1 MKILMIEDNEQD
13 QKIITRH
20 LSKRGY
26 QDVIVVDNGEEGV
39 ERALKEKPGI
49 VLIDTVLPGIDG
61 FETCYQL
68 KAVYRSDARVIIM
81 TGRIDAVDADK
92 ARRKGADDYCVKT
105 ADYALLLE
113 SLDKIAAGTQ
123 AAVAMDAQPSP
134 PPEAAGILVAD
145 STWGLEKT
153 NQLIKEL
160 YRELEKKNAELQKL
174 DQLKSEFVSTVS
186 HELRTPLTIIKG
198 ALTQI
203 VEGLYGPVS
212 DEQKEK
218 LLMALRGTELLKRII
233 NDLLDIA
240 KLEEKKVTLNRRRMD
255 LAQLVRDTADTFR
268 KLAQDKGLKLEIST
282 PSAPVEVEADRD
294 RITQVLTNLI
304 GNAVKF
310 TEKGSIQINI
320 TQEAGQTVC
329 RVKDTGRGIAKEDLP
344 KVFDKFQQ
352 FGKSFSSGQEG
363 TGLGLS
369 ICKGIIELH
378 KGDIWVNSALGEGTE
393 FTFSLPQK
401 IPAGAPGNS

>member
-1 MKILMIEDNEQD
+1 MKILIIEDNEQD
-13 QKIITRH
+13 QKIISRY
-20 LSKRGY
+20 LSKRGFN
-26 QDVIVVDNGEEGV
+26 DVTVVDNGEKGIET
-39 ERALKEKPGI
+39 ALEQKPQAI
-49 VLIDTVLPGIDG
+49 LVDTILPGIDG

-68 KAVYRSDARVIIM
+68 KCVHHLKAPVIIM

-113 SLDKIAAGTQ
+113 SLDKVTGSSATTVPAPAVEPQRAEPAAQT
-123 AAVAMDAQPSP
+123 DPS
-134 PPEAAGILVAD
+134 
-145 STWGLEKT
+145 WGLEKT

-174 DQLKSEFVSTVS
+174 DNLKSEFVSTVS

-198 ALTQI
+198 ALSQI

-212 DEQKEK
+212 NEQKEK
-218 LLMALRGTELLKRII
+218 LEMALRGTDLLKRII

-240 KLEEKKVTLNRRRMD
+240 KLEEKKVTLNRERLD
-255 LAQLVRDTADTFR
+255 LSQLVRDTAESCR
-268 KLAQDKGLKLEIST
+268 SLAQDKGLTIQVKI
-282 PSAPVEVEADRD
+282 PPAPVQIEADRD

-310 TEKGSIQINI
+310 TEQGGIQVSVA
-320 TQEAGQTVC
+320 QEAGQAVC
-329 RVKDTGRGIAKEDLP
+329 RIKDTGRGIAKENLP

-352 FGKSFSSGQEG
+352 FGKSFSPGQEG

-378 KGDIWVNSALGEGTE
+378 KGDIWVDSTLGQGTE
-393 FTFSLPQK
+393 FAFSLPQK
-401 IPAGAPGNS
+401 VPIAARKSD